1 MLRILYRINRNI
13 ALGAILARLEYIAI
27 ADALAKEITAGKL
40 KAGDRL
46 PPQRSFAYE
55 RDIAISTASRVYGEL
70 LRRGL
75 VIGEVGRGTFIA
87 ARPPAT
93 KVAET
98 EWNEQRVDLE
108 FNFPIIPD
116 QAALVAK
123 SLAGLHRSDV
133 MDLALRPITSGRLA
147 AAQQK
152 ASAFLAGATWAPE
165 AEAFIFT
172 SGGRQAI
179 AAAISALVP
188 RGGRLGVE
196 ALTYPMV
203 KHLALRLGV
212 TLVPI
217 AMDEEGMKSTTIE
230 KTHKTAPLSAL
241 YLQPILQNPLGVSMS
256 KTRRAEISNVARKS
270 GISIIEDRVY
280 GFLAD
285 DEPLAAMAHDQCIVV
300 DSLSKRIAP
309 GFGLGYLCVPA
320 SLRERIANAVRA
332 GAWSVSG
339 LGLEAGQ
346 RLMSDGTAATI
357 ARKKRK
363 NARVRQDLV
372 AECLGG
378 LAFQADQ
385 RAYHVWLTLPEGW
398 RSESFVAAA
407 ARLGIAIT
415 PSSVFA
421 VAPGHAPNAVRLA
434 LGLPPLDQLRH
445 ALTRLSNLCRSA
457 PDETEVT
464 E

>member
-13 ALGAILARLEYIAI
+13 ALGAILARLEYITI
-27 ADALAKEITAGKL
+27 ADTLAKEIAAGKL

-93 KVAET
+93 KLAET
-98 EWNEQRVDLE
+98 EWNERRVDLE

-147 AAQQK
+147 VARQK
-152 ASAFLAGATWAPE
+152 ASAFLAGRTWAPE

-203 KHLALRLGV
+203 KHLALRLSV

-217 AMDEEGMKSTTIE
+217 ATDEEGMKSTTIE
-230 KTHKTAPLSAL
+230 MTHKAAPLSAL

-285 DEPLAAMAHDQCIVV
+285 DEPLAAIAHDQCVVV
-300 DSLSKRIAP
+300 DSLSKTDR
-309 GFGLGYLCVPA
+309 
-320 SLRERIANAVRA
+320 
-332 GAWSVSG
+332 
-339 LGLEAGQ
+339 
-346 RLMSDGTAATI
+346 
-357 ARKKRK
+357 
-363 NARVRQDLV
+363 ARVRARLP
-372 AECLGG
+372 L
-378 LAFQADQ
+378 
-385 RAYHVWLTLPEGW
+385 RA
-398 RSESFVAAA
+398 SIA
-407 ARLGIAIT
+407 ARAHRQRGARWRL
-415 PSSVFA
+415 
-421 VAPGHAPNAVRLA
+421 VRLRTWA
-434 LGLPPLDQLRH
+434 
-445 ALTRLSNLCRSA
+445 
-457 PDETEVT
+457 
-464 E
+464 